1 MMDILLNSGAFS
13 AWKLGERIDLDKYVG
28 FAKVNQR
35 HIYRPINLDVIP
47 GSFGSREWR
56 PMSIEAAAANLT
68 RTSKGRKKPGST
80 RFRFSTRMKTSAGWK
95 NILRTAKTTLAFQ
108 HP

>member
-56 PMSIEAAAANLT
+56 PMSIEAAAAEFLREPAKDERNRAQLD
-68 RTSKGRKKPGST
+68 SGFPPG
-80 RFRFSTRMKTSAGWK
+80 
-95 NILRTAKTTLAFQ
+95 
-108 HP
+108 